1 MRDEPA
7 VIQMRL
13 REQERVDLARR
24 IGERHA
30 VADHIVRAALEHAAV
45 DEHARPV
52 GLEQILRSRHCPR
65 RAQKVQT
72 HLGHHGS
79 VMPPLPR
86 PEPFDPLR
94 KGLYTADE
102 LMEGYTSANPDG
114 ALDRRIARHFVA
126 AGGRNPPSA
135 AEAIAQRLHDFG
147 IDRALTAWLEG
158 DGRTA
163 PKVVGVMGSHSTP
176 RDDPQYAPL
185 AELGWRLARAGFLV
199 ATGGGPG
206 LMEAANLGAYLS
218 KHADTGALDR
228 ALTILKQAPAFES
241 DHARY
246 IEATRRVLADLPNGA
261 TSLSVPTWGY
271 PDEPVKLFSSHIAKY
286 FSNSMR
292 EEGLIAIGNHGVVIA
307 SDTPGTV
314 REVFQAAEQNSY
326 WVSDRRSPMVLLG
339 PRSTSG
345 LDLLVAYARRD
356 GYADLVRSFDDPQ
369 EAVDFIASTPPLT
382 RPSPAP
388 TKIGAGVRRMRYR
401 HPG

>member
-7 VIQMRL
+7 VIEMRV

-24 IGERHA
+24 VGERHA
-30 VADHIVRAALEHAAV
+30 VADHIVRAALEHSAV
-45 DEHARPV
+45 DEHARSV
-52 GLEQILRSRHCPR
+52 GLEQILRTCHRPR
-65 RAQKVQT
+65 RPEKVPA

-79 VMPPLPR
+79 VMPPPPR

-94 KGLYTADE
+94 KGLYAADE
-102 LMEGYTSANPDG
+102 LMQGYTPAHPDA

-147 IDRALTAWLEG
+147 IDRALTAWLSGEG
-158 DGRTA
+158 GPA
-163 PKVVGVMGSHSTP
+163 PKVVGVMGSHSTR
-176 RDDPQYAPL
+176 RDDPQYAL
-185 AELGWRLARAGFLV
+185 VAELGWQLARAGFLV

-218 KHADTGALDR
+218 RHEDRDALDR
-228 ALTILKQAPAFES
+228 AIATLKKAPAYES
-241 DHARY
+241 DPAGY
-246 IEATRRVLADLPNGA
+246 VDATRRVRANESNGA
-261 TSLSVPTWGY
+261 SSLGVPTWVY
-271 PDEPVKLFSSHIAKY
+271 PDEPVNLFSSHIAKY

-326 WVSDRRSPMVLLG
+326 WVGDRRSPMVLLG
-339 PRSTSG
+339 LQGSSSFE
-345 LDLLVAYARRD
+345 LLMAYARRD
-356 GYADLVRSFDDPQ
+356 GYADLVMSLEDPR
-369 EAVDFIASTPPLT
+369 EVVDFMVRTPPLI

-388 TKIGAGVRRMRYR
+388 TETGAGVRRLRYR
-401 HPG
+401 QPG

>member
-1 MRDEPA
+1 MR
-7 VIQMRL
+7 
-13 REQERVDLARR
+13 
-24 IGERHA
+24 
-30 VADHIVRAALEHAAV
+30 
-45 DEHARPV
+45 
-52 GLEQILRSRHCPR
+52 
-65 RAQKVQT
+65 
-72 HLGHHGS
+72 
-79 VMPPLPR
+79 PLPR

-94 KGLYTADE
+94 KGLYTGDE
-102 LMEGYTSANPDG
+102 LMQGYTPSNPE
-114 ALDRRIARHFVA
+114 ASLDRRIARHFIA

-158 DGRTA
+158 NGGIA

-176 RDDPQYAPL
+176 RDDPQYAL
-185 AELGWRLARAGFLV
+185 VAELGWRLARAGFLV

-218 KHADTGALDR
+218 KQLDRGALDR

-261 TSLSVPTWGY
+261 TSLGVPTWVY
-271 PDEPVKLFSSHIAKY
+271 PDEPVNLFSSHIAKY

-314 REVFQAAEQNSY
+314 REVFQAAEQNGY
-326 WVSDRRSPMVLLG
+326 WVGDRRSPMVLLG
-339 PRSTSG
+339 LQGSSSFE
-345 LDLLVAYARRD
+345 LLMAYARRD
-356 GYADLVRSFDDPQ
+356 GYADLVMSFEDPR
-369 EAVDFIASTPPLT
+369 EVVDFMVRTPPLI

-388 TKIGAGVRRMRYR
+388 TKTGAGVRRLRYR
-401 HPG
+401 QPG